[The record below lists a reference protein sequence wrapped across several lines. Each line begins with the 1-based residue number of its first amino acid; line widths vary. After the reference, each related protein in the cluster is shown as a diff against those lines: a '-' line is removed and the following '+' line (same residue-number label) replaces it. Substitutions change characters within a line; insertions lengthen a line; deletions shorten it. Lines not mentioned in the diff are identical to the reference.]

1 MSNFVITTN
10 KKKIN
15 IINLKKGQT
24 VMLKIKLNLRIWE
37 KFLINCSL
45 VDIDPFFL
53 AALRA

>member
-24 VMLKIKLNLRIWE
+24 VMLKIKLNLRI
-37 KFLINCSL
+37 
-45 VDIDPFFL
+45 
-53 AALRA
+53 